1 MKKIAVLLCSILM
14 LLSCEKDDIC
24 DQATTPKM
32 VFSFYD
38 ITDTSLEKS
47 PVDFAIFGEGFETEI
62 NQSVNGAN
70 DSFKAGIPLKTSVD
84 SSTFLFIQN
93 YTDENETNTDTL
105 TVNYSRNE
113 VYVSRGCGFKTN
125 FTLND
130 TNGVALT
137 ADTDNWI
144 QNIEIENSIITNET
158 TVHVK
163 IYF

>member
-1 MKKIAVLLCSILM
+1 MKKLAALLFCISM
-14 LLSCEKDDIC
+14 LVSCEKDDIC
-24 DQATTPKM
+24 DQDTTPKM
-32 VFSFYD
+32 VVSFYD

-47 PVDFAIFGEGFETEI
+47 PVDFAIFGAGFETEI
-62 NQSVNGAN
+62 DQSVNGAS
-70 DSFKAGIPLKTSVD
+70 DSFKAGIPLKTNAD
-84 SSTFLFIQN
+84 SSSFLFIQN
-93 YTDENETNTDTL
+93 YTDETETNTDTI

-125 FTLND
+125 FTLNE
-130 TNGVALT
+130 TNGVDLT

-144 QNIEIENSIITNET
+144 QNIEIENSVITNET